1 MSEENKIFTVATA
14 HLDTVWR
21 WELAKTIEEFIPDTI
36 EKNFKLLE
44 QYPNYRFN
52 FEGAFRYELIEEY
65 YPSAFEEI
73 RKYVNEGRWCI
84 SGSAYE
90 SGDVNIPSPEALFR
104 NFLYGNHY
112 FKEKFGKTSTDI
124 FLPDCFGFSYA
135 LPAIARHSHL
145 NGFSTQKL
153 GWGGAYQR
161 PFDIG
166 IWKGV
171 DGSSIYASL
180 NPLSY
185 RHKFD
190 GDVRGDLKI
199 IGKLAENGINYDL
212 PWTMN
217 YYGTGDWGGAPAE
230 ESAKSVNASVYDNK
244 HDENTKVIAASS
256 DEIFNELEK
265 LPYDKK
271 KYLPVWDNELVM
283 KSHGAGGY
291 TSRCMSK
298 RLNAQNETLADMTE
312 RACVTADILTS
323 YKYPK
328 NIIDKAWK
336 RVIQHQFHDD
346 IPGTSTMLQYNDS
359 WNDYFVSLSQ
369 FRNEYEGAVGAIA
382 NELDTSWCSE
392 CAVIVNNPVAQK
404 RKAAVEAHIKLAHNA
419 KYIKVVDKNGK
430 EVPSQIVAKQGK
442 ELDIVFIANV
452 ESVGY
457 KVYDVQV
464 ADKKYSRVT
473 DLKVTEHT
481 LENSKYRVVFNK
493 NGDIASIIDK
503 KIKLQIL
510 SKPIK
515 LALHHNLGAL
525 NYPSWEIRKE
535 DIDSEPYAYANTPS
549 FEIIENGPARIS
561 IKISRHAESSKI
573 EQVVSLESNGEV
585 IRIDNFIDWQERR
598 TLLKAQFPL
607 NCTNEKASYDL
618 GLGYIIRGTNTDNLY
633 EVPAQNWADL
643 TDEYAQYGISIFSD
657 CKYGWDKPDD
667 NTLRLT
673 CIHTP
678 TGAFTKDARQDLQ
691 DIGRNLFSFGIYS
704 HKGAIAS
711 GTQLESECFR
721 KRLTA
726 FQTSS
731 RRKGALSDSLS
742 LLKISTPGVIVR
754 AIKKAEDDD
763 SIVIRVNEGVGKEHR
778 NVTVS
783 LLGNII
789 EAQEIYASEEYI
801 ENAKL
806 KDGSL
811 VFSIKPFEVKSF
823 KLKTDTVRNK
833 AHETYKKLELDFNS
847 AGITSNEYKLNTI
860 LQGSGCSLPSEL
872 IPASLTVHG
881 ITFRMPDVNMD
892 KNIFIPREQTI
903 EIPKGATKLYMI
915 AASTLGDRD
924 ITLFADNKERHLT
937 IYSMTEKIGQWDMAG
952 LSQEAK
958 VKNADV
964 AIEFTHTH
972 HPEGDIANGKAYFY
986 LYEIDVRNCK
996 TLTMPEE
1003 NRVVILAM
1011 TAVKRFSNTYLAASL
1026 IDSVD
1031 ENYKFGD
1038 IPPIEKIIDKADF
1051 ITIRAGKIQDQINS
1065 GKGKGFKRDNIITN
1079 IIRSYTKSEW

>member
-21 WELAKTIEEFIPDTI
+21 WELAKTIEEFIPDTF
-36 EKNFKLLE
+36 EKNFDLLE

-52 FEGAFRYELIEEY
+52 FEGSFRYELIEEY
-65 YPSAFEEI
+65 YPQAFEKIKEYI
-73 RKYVNEGRWCI
+73 DEGRWCV

-90 SGDVNIPSPEALFR
+90 NGDVNIPSPEALFR

-124 FLPDCFGFSYA
+124 FLPDCFGFGYA
-135 LPAIARHSHL
+135 LPAIAHHAHL

-185 RHKFD
+185 RYKFD

-199 IGKLAENGINYDL
+199 ISKLADNGINCDL

-217 YYGTGDWGGAPAE
+217 YYGTGDWGGAPDE
-230 ESAKSVNASVYDNK
+230 ESAKSVNASVYNNK
-244 HDENTKVIAASS
+244 DDENTKVISASS
-256 DEIFNELEK
+256 DELFNELEK
-265 LPYDKK
+265 LPDNRKK
-271 KYLPVWDNELVM
+271 HLPVWDNELVM

-328 NIIDKAWK
+328 AIIDKAWK

-369 FRNEYEGAVGAIA
+369 FKNEYEGAAGAIA
-382 NELDTSWCSE
+382 NELDTSWCRE

-404 RKAAVEAHIKLAHNA
+404 RKAAVEAHIKLSHNA
-419 KYIKVVDKNGK
+419 KYIRVVDKSGK
-430 EVPSQIVAKQGK
+430 EVPCQIISKQGK
-442 ELDIVFIANV
+442 ELGIVFIASV
-452 ESVGY
+452 ESVGF
-457 KVYDVQV
+457 KVYDVRI
-464 ADKKYSRVT
+464 ADKKYSKPT

-481 LENSKYRVVFNK
+481 LENSKYRLVFNR

-503 KIKLQIL
+503 KLKLQLL

-525 NYPSWEIRKE
+525 NYPSWEMRKE
-535 DIDSEPYAYANTPS
+535 DIDSEPYAYANTPA
-549 FEIIENGPARIS
+549 FEIVEKGPARIA
-561 IKISRHAESSKI
+561 IKVSRHAESSKI
-573 EQVVSLESNGEV
+573 EQIVSMESNGEV
-585 IRIDNFIDWQERR
+585 IKVDNFIDWQERR
-598 TLLKAQFPL
+598 SLLKAQFPL

-618 GLGYIIRGTNTDNLY
+618 GLGYIQRGSNTDNLY
-633 EVPAQNWADL
+633 EVPAQKWTDL
-643 TDEYAQYGISIFSD
+643 TDEFSQYGISIFSD

-691 DIGRNLFSFGIYS
+691 DIGRNIFSFGIYS
-704 HKGAIAS
+704 HKGDLAS
-711 GTQLESECFR
+711 GTQLESECFQ
-721 KRLTA
+721 KALTA

-731 RRKGALSDSLS
+731 RREGALSDTFS
-742 LLKISTPGVIVR
+742 LLKISTPSVIVR

-763 SIVIRVNEGVGKEHR
+763 SIVIRVNEGLGKEHK
-778 NVTVS
+778 NVTLS
-783 LLGNII
+783 LFRDIT

-801 ENAKL
+801 KDAKI
-806 KDGSL
+806 KNGAL
-811 VFSIKPFEVKSF
+811 VFDIKPFEVKSF
-823 KLKTDTVRNK
+823 KVKINAVRNK
-833 AHETYKKLELDFNS
+833 AHESYKKLDLDFNT
-847 AGITSNEYKLNTI
+847 AGITSDDYKVNTI
-860 LQGSGCSLPSEL
+860 LQGSGCSLANEL
-872 IPASLTVHG
+872 IPESLTVHG
-881 ITFRMPDVNMD
+881 ITFRMPNADMD
-892 KNIFIPREQTI
+892 KNIFVPREQNI
-903 EIPKGATKLYMI
+903 EIPKGATKVYML
-915 AASTLGDRD
+915 AASTIGDRE
-924 ITLFADNKERHLT
+924 ITVFADNKERKLT

-952 LSQEAK
+952 LSQTAK
-958 VKNADV
+958 IKDADV

-972 HPEGDIANGKAYFY
+972 HPEGNIPNGKAYFY
-986 LYEIDVRNCK
+986 LYEIDVRNCR
-996 TLTMPEE
+996 TLTMPED
-1003 NRVVILAM
+1003 NKVVILAM

-1026 IDSVD
+1026 IDKAD
-1031 ENYKFGD
+1031 ENYKSAE
-1038 IPPIEKIIDKADF
+1038 IPPIEKIIGKADF
-1051 ITIRAGKIQDQINS
+1051 VTIRAGKIQDQVIG